1 MIIFIFNLEV
11 MSWVGAQHVETFTG
25 WHVKQRRNT
34 TPVKTKGS
42 YTSISFGKVGNITVF
57 THLSDNY
64 HH

>member
-1 MIIFIFNLEV
+1 

-34 TPVKTKGS
+34 NPVKTKGS
-42 YTSISFGKVGNITVF
+42 CTSISFGKVGNITVF